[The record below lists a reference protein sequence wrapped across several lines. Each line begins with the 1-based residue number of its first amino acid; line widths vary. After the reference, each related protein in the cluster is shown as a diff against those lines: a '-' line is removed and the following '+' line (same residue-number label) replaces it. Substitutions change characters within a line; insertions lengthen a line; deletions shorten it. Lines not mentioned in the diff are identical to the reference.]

1 MFMHASR
8 LPEYRVPFGAQ
19 RTGSEVTLR
28 FSTDKDSTDVVLC
41 YSYGLY
47 NFSYHEEPMRLE
59 SQDGDV
65 MNYVT
70 SLVLPV
76 EPGLLF
82 YWFKVTVS
90 RGYALSLLPDNEDL
104 FWSKKNSDKVHLF
117 YVNKGNTQNG
127 TGRVSYEPPRVGVEE
142 NKYPYAWQ
150 ITVYDKSFK
159 TADFMKGAMM
169 YQIFP
174 DRFARDTK
182 FSYEK
187 MCNASP
193 RSERVY
199 HEDWYE
205 DVDIYGKPETGY
217 LACDFFGG
225 SLYGIAEKM
234 DYIKSLGITILYLNP
249 IFEARS
255 SHRYDTADYLN
266 VDPILGGNEAFDV
279 LIAEAKKRGIRVI
292 LDGVFSH
299 TGADSKYFNKFDRYD
314 GIGAYKSYVTGQE
327 SKYRSWYSF
336 IETDNGEPA
345 YESWWGFPD
354 LPNVN
359 ENDLSYRRFIFG
371 KGGVVDTWLSRGAS
385 GLRLDVSDELPD
397 SFIRQMRE
405 TVLKYSDNDGVVIG
419 EVWED
424 ASNKCSYGSYR
435 DFMLGRTHDSVM
447 GYTFRDGLLSFLAH
461 KMDAQAFNA
470 YLEGYRERYPAEA
483 YYSMMNLISSHDVPR
498 AVTVLA
504 GQEDPGS
511 REKQKDLYLTDEQI
525 ELGRKLMRL
534 AYAFQ
539 IGYIGNPCLYYG
551 DEALLEGYRDPFNR
565 RTYPWDK
572 LKEYQAEQV
581 KFVQEISKLR
591 EENPC
596 LRTGFYKTLFASE
609 DAIVFERFLDNDSKD
624 YFGSFIGEGSKRV
637 VLLVNNNNT
646 KNLRYSTTNDLTEL
660 VDAEKQISDKY
671 VVTANAKSEEIIE
684 VGPMSF
690 AFVLFQ

>member
-8 LPEYRVPFGAQ
+8 LSEFRTPFGAQ
-19 RTGSEVTLR
+19 ATGSEVTLR
-28 FSTDKDSTDVVLC
+28 FKTDKDSTDVVLC

-59 SQDGDV
+59 NNQDGV
-65 MNYVT
+65 YSYAT
-70 SLVLPV
+70 LLELPA

-82 YWFKVTVS
+82 YWFKITVD
-90 RGYALSLLPDNEDL
+90 RNFAREVLPDYEDCY
-104 FWSKKNSDKVHLF
+104 WCKKNSDLVYLF
-117 YVNKGNTQNG
+117 YVNEGNTRDGNG
-127 TGRVSYEPPRVGVEE
+127 RISFEPPRVGVEE

-150 ITVYDKSFK
+150 ITVFEESFK

-169 YQIFP
+169 YQVFP
-174 DRFARDTK
+174 DRFARDK
-182 FSYEK
+182 NFSFEK
-187 MCNASP
+187 MCDASP
-193 RSERVY
+193 RTERVY
-199 HEDWYE
+199 HENWYE

-234 DYIKSLGITILYLNP
+234 DYIKSLGIDVLYLNP

-266 VDPILGGNEAFDV
+266 IDPILGGNKAFDE
-279 LIAEAKKRGIRVI
+279 LIKEAKKRDIKVV

-299 TGADSKYFNKFDRYD
+299 TGADSKYFNKFDRYE
-314 GIGAYKSYVTGQE
+314 GVGAYKSYVEGKE

-336 IETDNGEPA
+336 IDTDDGTVA

-359 ENDLSYRRFIFG
+359 ENDLSYRKFIFG
-371 KGGVVDTWLSRGAS
+371 KGGVVDTWINRGAS

-397 SFIRQMRE
+397 SFIRQMRQA
-405 TVLKYSDNDGVVIG
+405 VQKYSNNNGVVIG

-461 KMDAQAFNA
+461 KVNAKDFNA
-470 YLEGYRERYPAEA
+470 YMEGYRERYPAEA

-504 GQEDPGS
+504 GVDDPGS
-511 REKQKDLYLTDEQI
+511 RELQKDIFLDEEQL
-525 ELGRKLMRL
+525 ELGIKLMRL

-551 DEALLEGYRDPFNR
+551 DEALMEGYRDPFNR

-572 LKEYQAEQV
+572 LKEYQKEQV
-581 KFVQEISKLR
+581 EFVKTISKLR
-591 EENPC
+591 ELNPC
-596 LRTGFYKTLFASE
+596 LKTGFYKTLFAEENS
-609 DAIVFERFLDNDSKD
+609 IVFERFLDANSND
-624 YFGSFIGEGSKRV
+624 YFGRKIGEGSKRV
-637 VLLVNNNNT
+637 VLLLNNDNT
-646 KNLRYSTTNDLTEL
+646 KSLRYSTSSGLVEL
-660 VDAEKQISDKY
+660 VEVLDSNSNEYIISADSTTEKIVD
-671 VVTANAKSEEIIE
+671 VA
-684 VGPMSF
+684 PMSF
-690 AFVLFQ
+690 CFVCYE